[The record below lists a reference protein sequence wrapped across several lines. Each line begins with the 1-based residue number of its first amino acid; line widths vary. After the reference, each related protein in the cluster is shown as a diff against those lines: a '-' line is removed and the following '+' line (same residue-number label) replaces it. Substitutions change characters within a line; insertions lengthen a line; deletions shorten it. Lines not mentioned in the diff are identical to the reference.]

1 MRRKSRLFALAEY
14 LRGRRTGVTAE
25 QLAERFGVTVRTIYR
40 DLDALRD
47 AALPVQAERGPGGGY
62 ALDRAYTLPPVNFT
76 PREAAVLV
84 VLGRFATETRLVPF
98 VDTLESAL
106 SKVRGALT
114 AGQQREALA
123 HAEKLT
129 FAAVPALPARPAVRR
144 AVEEAW
150 FEQRP
155 IRLEVPPRR
164 RLGQRAHRAHHP
176 RPHGAHHDG
185 ARVRG
190 HRDAR
195 DARRAP
201 GSHRRRGAA
210 GTKLTA
216 GPAPVRMPILTKG
229 CRRAAIGSLSH
240 ARRPS

>member
-1 MRRKSRLFALAEY
+1 MQRKSRLFALAEY

-40 DLDALRD
+40 DLDALRE
-47 AALPVQAERGPGGGY
+47 ASLPLQAERGPGGGY

-123 HAEKLT
+123 HAEKLH
-129 FAAVPALPARPAVRR
+129 FAAVPALPTQPAIRR
-144 AVEEAW
+144 AIEVAW
-150 FEQRP
+150 FEQRTV
-155 IRLEVPPRR
+155 RVKYHHGDGSRNEVAGRI
-164 RLGQRAHRAHHP
+164 
-176 RPHGAHHDG
+176 
-185 ARVRG
+185 ARVLMERTMTVLECVEAETQQTHG
-190 HRDAR
+190 
-195 DARRAP
+195 
-201 GSHRRRGAA
+201 
-210 GTKLTA
+210 
-216 GPAPVRMPILTKG
+216 VRLDRID
-229 CRRAAIGSLSH
+229 SVEFV
-240 ARRPS
+240 

>member
-14 LRGRRTGVTAE
+14 LRGRRTGVTAD

-47 AALPVQAERGPGGGY
+47 ASLPVQAERGPGGGY
-62 ALDRAYTLPPVNFT
+62 ALPPVNVT

-114 AGQQREALA
+114 TGQQREALA

-129 FAAVPALPARPAVRR
+129 FAAVPALPTRPAVRR
-144 AVEEAW
+144 VIEEAW
-150 FEQRP
+150 FEQRA
-155 IRLEVPPRR
+155 IRVKY
-164 RLGQRAHRAHHP
+164 
-176 RPHGAHHDG
+176 
-185 ARVRG
+185 
-190 HRDAR
+190 
-195 DARRAP
+195 
-201 GSHRRRGAA
+201 RRGD
-210 GTKLTA
+210 GSPNERT
-216 GPAPVRMPILTKG
+216 VRITRVLMERTMTILECEDVETQETRG
-229 CRRAAIGSLSH
+229 VRLDRIDVVELLERS
-240 ARRPS
+240 

>member
-14 LRGRRTGVTAE
+14 LRGRRTGVTAD

-106 SKVRGALT
+106 SKVRGALS

-155 IRLEVPPRR
+155 IRLKNRR
-164 RLGQRAHRAHHP
+164 SDGSPNERTVRITRVLMERTMTVLECEDTETRETRGVRLDRI
-176 RPHGAHHDG
+176 
-185 ARVRG
+185 
-190 HRDAR
+190 DAVELLER
-195 DARRAP
+195 
-201 GSHRRRGAA
+201 
-210 GTKLTA
+210 T
-216 GPAPVRMPILTKG
+216 
-229 CRRAAIGSLSH
+229 
-240 ARRPS
+240 

>member
-40 DLDALRD
+40 DLEALRD

-62 ALDRAYTLPPVNFT
+62 ALDRAYSLPPVNFT

-84 VLGRFATETRLVPF
+84 VLGRFAAETRLVPF

-123 HAEKLT
+123 HAEKLA
-129 FAAVPALPARPAVRR
+129 FGAVPALPARPAVRR
-144 AVEEAW
+144 AIEEAW
-150 FEQRP
+150 FEQ
-155 IRLEVPPRR
+155 
-164 RLGQRAHRAHHP
+164 
-176 RPHGAHHDG
+176 
-185 ARVRG
+185 
-190 HRDAR
+190 
-195 DARRAP
+195 
-201 GSHRRRGAA
+201 S
-210 GTKLTA
+210 
-216 GPAPVRMPILTKG
+216 PVRLRYRRSDGSQGERTVRISRVLMERTMTILECEDVETRETRGLRLDRIEVALRVKG
-229 CRRAAIGSLSH
+229 SS
-240 ARRPS
+240 

>member
-14 LRGRRTGVTAE
+14 LRGRRTGVTAD

-106 SKVRGALT
+106 SKVRGALS

-155 IRLEVPPRR
+155 IRLKYRR
-164 RLGQRAHRAHHP
+164 SDGSPNERTVRITRVLMERTMTVLECEDTETRETRGVRLDRI
-176 RPHGAHHDG
+176 
-185 ARVRG
+185 
-190 HRDAR
+190 DAVELLER
-195 DARRAP
+195 
-201 GSHRRRGAA
+201 
-210 GTKLTA
+210 T
-216 GPAPVRMPILTKG
+216 
-229 CRRAAIGSLSH
+229 
-240 ARRPS
+240 

>member
-47 AALPVQAERGPGGGY
+47 ASLPVQAERGPGGGY

-98 VDTLESAL
+98 VDTLDSAL
-106 SKVRGALT
+106 SKVRGAMT

-123 HAEKLT
+123 HAEKLA
-129 FAAVPALPARPAVRR
+129 FAAVPALPSRPAVRR
-144 AVEEAW
+144 AIETAW
-150 FEQRP
+150 FEQRT
-155 IRLEVPPRR
+155 V
-164 RLGQRAHRAHHP
+164 
-176 RPHGAHHDG
+176 
-185 ARVRG
+185 RVR
-190 HRDAR
+190 HHSRDGVSFDQR
-195 DARRAP
+195 VRIKRVLMERTMTVLECEDCET
-201 GSHRRRGAA
+201 GEVRG
-210 GTKLTA
+210 LRLDRIDVVELLETA
-216 GPAPVRMPILTKG
+216 
-229 CRRAAIGSLSH
+229 S
-240 ARRPS
+240 

>member
-14 LRGRRTGVTAE
+14 LRGRRTGVTAD

-47 AALPVQAERGPGGGY
+47 ASLPVQAERGPGGGY

-114 AGQQREALA
+114 TGQQREALA

-129 FAAVPALPARPAVRR
+129 FAAVPALPTRPAVRR
-144 AVEEAW
+144 VIEEAW
-150 FEQRP
+150 FEQRA
-155 IRLEVPPRR
+155 IRVKY
-164 RLGQRAHRAHHP
+164 
-176 RPHGAHHDG
+176 
-185 ARVRG
+185 
-190 HRDAR
+190 
-195 DARRAP
+195 
-201 GSHRRRGAA
+201 RRGD
-210 GTKLTA
+210 GSPNERT
-216 GPAPVRMPILTKG
+216 VRITRVLMERTMTILECEDVETQETRG
-229 CRRAAIGSLSH
+229 VRLDRIDVVELLERS
-240 ARRPS
+240 

>member
-14 LRGRRTGVTAE
+14 LRGRRTGVTAD

-106 SKVRGALT
+106 SKVRGALS

-129 FAAVPALPARPAVRR
+129 FAAVPALPTRPAIRR
-144 AVEEAW
+144 VIEEAW

-155 IRLEVPPRR
+155 IRVKYRRSDGSPNERTVRITRVLMERTMTVLECEDTGTGETRGV
-164 RLGQRAHRAHHP
+164 RLDRIDVAELLER
-176 RPHGAHHDG
+176 
-185 ARVRG
+185 
-190 HRDAR
+190 
-195 DARRAP
+195 
-201 GSHRRRGAA
+201 S
-210 GTKLTA
+210 
-216 GPAPVRMPILTKG
+216 
-229 CRRAAIGSLSH
+229 
-240 ARRPS
+240 

>member
-14 LRGRRTGVTAE
+14 LRGRRTGVTAD

-106 SKVRGALT
+106 SKVRGALS

-129 FAAVPALPARPAVRR
+129 FAAVPALPARPAGRR

-155 IRLEVPPRR
+155 IRLKYRR
-164 RLGQRAHRAHHP
+164 SDGSPNERTVRITRVLMERTMTVLECEDTETRETRGVRLDRI
-176 RPHGAHHDG
+176 
-185 ARVRG
+185 
-190 HRDAR
+190 DAVELLER
-195 DARRAP
+195 
-201 GSHRRRGAA
+201 
-210 GTKLTA
+210 T
-216 GPAPVRMPILTKG
+216 
-229 CRRAAIGSLSH
+229 
-240 ARRPS
+240 